1 MDIESLAKELI
12 LKNMTPEQQDAV
24 LESVKAS
31 VAQAKEVQKQR
42 IGENVGIVV
51 QALKKIEADIQSRY
65 DLVGNTLEKR
75 VASIK
80 DGKDGKDGRDGKNG
94 KDGRDG
100 KQGVQGVKGE
110 NGRDGRD
117 GVDGV
122 DGIGVSFA
130 RIDFDGSLVIGLS
143 SGVELNVGE
152 VVAPDLAERIK
163 VITNGGGTSQSV
175 LDTLASLQTQIT
187 NLIPSQTGNS
197 GKYLTTN
204 GTALSWASV
213 AGGLSYQGTWN
224 ASTNTPTLTSSVG
237 VNGYYYIVSTAGS
250 TNLNGITDWQIGD
263 WLLFNGSVWQK
274 IDQSNLVT
282 SVNGQTGAVSVGTVT
297 SVAATAGTGITVTG
311 SPITASGTL
320 TITNSAPDQ
329 TVSLTASTGISTSG
343 TYPNFTI
350 TNSAPDQTVSLTA
363 STGISTS
370 GTYPNFTITNSA
382 PDQTVALTQGGTT
395 TITGTYPNFTISSAD
410 QFQGTVTSVTGTSPV
425 VSSGGATPAISLAT
439 AYGDTLNPYAS
450 KTSNFVLATP
460 NGSAGVPTFRAVV
473 AADIPTL
480 NQNTTGTASNITASS
495 NSTLTT
501 LSALSLPGSQVSGN
515 ISGNAANVT
524 GTVAVANG
532 GTGQTTA
539 DAAFNALAPSQ
550 TSNSGKY
557 LTTDGTNTSWASVS
571 SGSGTVTSVAA
582 TVPSFLSISGSPIT
596 TSGTLAIS
604 YSGTALP
611 VTNGG
616 TGQTTASAAFNALS
630 PITLTGDLIIGN
642 GTNSATRLGIGTNG
656 YVLTSNGTTATW
668 SASSGGGGNPSVTT
682 KITTYTITTSDST
695 VLCDATSAAF
705 NVTLPTAV
713 SVSGKTYVV
722 KKIDSSANAITIAT
736 TSSQTIDTIATQ
748 TLGIQNA
755 WLVMQSDG
763 SNWQI
768 IG

>member
-187 NLIPSQTGNS
+187 NLIPSQTGNA

-204 GTALSWASV
+204 GTALSWASI
-213 AGGLSYQGTWN
+213 AGGGLSYQGTWN
-224 ASTNTPTLTSSVG
+224 ASTNTPTLVSSTG
-237 VNGYYYIVSTAGS
+237 VNGYYYITATAGS
-250 TNLNGITDWQIGD
+250 TNLDGITDWQIGD
-263 WLLFNGSVWQK
+263 WLLFNGTVWQK

-311 SPITASGTL
+311 SPITSSGTL

-329 TVSLTASTGISTSG
+329 TVALTGGTGIT
-343 TYPNFTI
+343 
-350 TNSAPDQTVSLTA
+350 
-363 STGISTS
+363 TS

-425 VSSGGATPAISLAT
+425 ASSGGATPAISLSAG
-439 AYGDTLNPYAS
+439 YGDTLNPYAS
-450 KTSNFVLATP
+450 KTANFVLAAP
-460 NGSAGVPTFRAVV
+460 NGSAGVPTFRAIV

-480 NQNTTGTASNITASS
+480 NQNTTGTASN
-495 NSTLTT
+495 
-501 LSALSLPGSQVSGN
+501 
-515 ISGNAANVT
+515 VT
-524 GTVAVANG
+524 GTVAIANG
-532 GTGQTTA
+532 GTGSTTSS
-539 DAAFNALAPSQ
+539 DARTNL
-550 TSNSGKY
+550 G
-557 LTTDGTNTSWASVS
+557 LVIGTDVLSP
-571 SGSGTVTSVAA
+571 SGSGASLTSLNA
-582 TVPSFLSISGSPIT
+582 TNIS
-596 TSGTLAIS
+596 SGTVATARLA
-604 YSGTALP
+604 SGTASSSTYLRGDSTWASLP
-611 VTNGG
+611 SSGKLLQLVSTTLTTGFSASVNNSFSAVTGLTASITPSSASNKVMITITMTVGSDTNYLNAKITKGG
-616 TGQTTASAAFNALS
+616 TAISGAIATTA
-630 PITLTGDLIIGN
+630 GN
-642 GTNSATRLGIGTNG
+642 RSLG
-656 YVLTSNGTTATW
+656 
-668 SASSGGGGNPSVTT
+668 
-682 KITTYTITTSDST
+682 
-695 VLCDATSAAF
+695 TSAAWPVQTYGTYAMAF
-705 NVTLPTAV
+705 NYL
-713 SVSGKTYVV
+713 
-722 KKIDSSANAITIAT
+722 DSPAT
-736 TSSQTIDTIATQ
+736 TSATTYGVQ
-748 TLGIQNA
+748 IGHHSTATLCVNQS
-755 WLVMQSDG
+755 QSDDNVAG
-763 SNWQI
+763 RPRGTSTI
-768 IG
+768 TVMEIAA